1 MKNSLMSVANDLG
14 YGDVKININNTFIK
28 QPSVVA
34 EVQQVTSDPVVST
47 NDQAVAKVI
56 KNLLDN
62 LDITIDKKRYLVGTA
77 ASNSTLP
84 LSLIH
89 I

>member
-1 MKNSLMSVANDLG
+1 MSVANDLG

-62 LDITIDKKRYLVGTA
+62 LDITIDKKDT
-77 ASNSTLP
+77 
-84 LSLIH
+84 
-89 I
+89 

>member
-47 NDQAVAKVI
+47 NI
-56 KNLLDN
+56 N
-62 LDITIDKKRYLVGTA
+62 T
-77 ASNSTLP
+77 
-84 LSLIH
+84 
-89 I
+89 